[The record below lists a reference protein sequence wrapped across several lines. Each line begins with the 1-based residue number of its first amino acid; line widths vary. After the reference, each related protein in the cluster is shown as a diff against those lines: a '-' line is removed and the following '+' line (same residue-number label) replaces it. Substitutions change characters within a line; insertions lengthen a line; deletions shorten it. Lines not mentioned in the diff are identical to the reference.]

1 MFPILY
7 SAVTE
12 GTVPSN
18 NGLGILSDAIDC
30 QIVEERNGIY
40 ELTCKYPA
48 SGIHAS
54 ELTERRILKA
64 KPNFTDDPQ
73 LFRIYKI
80 GKVLGGAFTVYARH
94 ISYDLSGKVIK
105 SGTASSCTGAM
116 ALLEAQA
123 GAYTLTTD
131 KTVSANF
138 KITEPSSVRS
148 WFAGKEGSILDVYG
162 TGEYK
167 YDNYKVSFLAH
178 RGTDRGVK
186 ILYGKNLLSL
196 SQHRD
201 SSNMIT
207 AVIAYWKD
215 SQSGSVVI
223 GNSISTGVSLDV
235 PNVKTLDCSD
245 AFDTA
250 PTTSQLDAKAT
261 AYIGANNVATP
272 ANSITLNFLQIG
284 TLKDR
289 VDLCDTVH
297 IEYEDFGITATAKCV
312 KTTWD
317 VIKEK
322 YTSIE
327 IGEPKT
333 NITDTIISNAQ
344 ETASKPSTTAM
355 AQAINNATSLITGN
369 LGGYL
374 IIHDS
379 NDDGYPDELLIM
391 NTSDISTATKVW
403 RFSVSGLGYSNTG
416 YSGNYG
422 LALTMDGEIVADK
435 ITTGTL
441 RSIIIESDN
450 YVVATSG
457 TRIDLTDG
465 TIKSKNFN
473 VSSTGFLSANM
484 VTVGKQLNVYYD
496 YDGGGYPIMNVW
508 ANTDTS
514 GNSFP
519 YVLFS
524 SRVNSNVSDSVCVI
538 SSGTDDI
545 GYFSLYGAT
554 SGSIHIPHTYLRGN
568 GTISLRNS
576 AYPNAVKER
585 IFLDGNNGQ
594 ISLKSA
600 DGTKTGAFLDG
611 GTGELMLRN
620 TSGQYTVWLR
630 SKTGYNNGGGLDC
643 YNSSGT
649 GVAYIG
655 SNNTS
660 GGAGQLNLSN
670 SSGTANIQ
678 ADGSTGNMWVVNLYQ
693 TSSKKIKKN
702 IVELSLQEAQKVL
715 DLKPV
720 TFDFKNEELGTDRRG
735 FIAEDVEE
743 IIPQIVTE
751 VNDLKS
757 IDYISL
763 IPYLVKIIQEQD
775 KRIKDLEDK

>member
-7 SAVTE
+7 SSVTE
-12 GTVPSN
+12 GTVPSD

-148 WFAGKEGSILDVYG
+148 WFAGKEGSILDVFG

-167 YDNYKVSFLAH
+167 YDNYEVSFLAH

-196 SQHRD
+196 SQNRD
-201 SSNMIT
+201 SSNIIT
-207 AVIAYWKD
+207 AVIAFWKD

-250 PTTSQLDAKAT
+250 PTTAQLDAKAT

-272 ANSITLNFLQIG
+272 TNSITLNFLQIG

-297 IEYEDFGITATAKCV
+297 IEYEDFGITATAKCI
-312 KTTWD
+312 KTVWD

-322 YTSIE
+322 YLAIE

-333 NITDTIISNAQ
+333 NITDTIIANQKEAATKVNA
-344 ETASKPSTTAM
+344 TTM
-355 AQAINNATSLITGN
+355 AQAINQATSLITGN

-374 IIHDS
+374 VINDS
-379 NDDGYPDELLIM
+379 DSDGYPDELLIM
-391 NTSDISTATKVW
+391 NTADISTATKVW
-403 RFSVSGLGYSNTG
+403 RFNVSGLGYSNTG

-441 RSIIIESDN
+441 SANRIKAGILADVNNKFTMDMTTGKVVMSSFNALNTFRLINDN
-450 YVVATSG
+450 NNSKGLLNISSSGDTTFWLTSG
-457 TRIDLTDG
+457 T
-465 TIKSKNFN
+465 S
-473 VSSTGFLSANM
+473 
-484 VTVGKQLNVYYD
+484 
-496 YDGGGYPIMNVW
+496 
-508 ANTDTS
+508 
-514 GNSFP
+514 SFP
-519 YVLFS
+519 MIWL
-524 SRVNSNVSDSVCVI
+524 NANQI
-538 SSGTDDI
+538 T
-545 GYFSLYGAT
+545 
-554 SGSIHIPHTYLRGN
+554 GN
-568 GTISLRNS
+568 GTIDILDASSHVLCR
-576 AYPNAVKER
+576 V
-585 IFLDGNNGQ
+585 DGNNLTLHNNGNTL
-594 ISLKSA
+594 LKLQGS
-600 DGTKTGAFLDG
+600 DGSI
-611 GTGELMLRN
+611 EVNN
-620 TSGQYTVWLR
+620 TSGTKTVWLR

-643 YNSSGT
+643 YNTSGT

-655 SNNTS
+655 CNNAS

-702 IVELSLQEAQKVL
+702 ISELSLQEAQKVL

-720 TFDFKNEELGTDRRG
+720 TFDFKNEELGTDHRG
-735 FIAEDVEE
+735 FIAEDVEK

-757 IDYISL
+757 IDYVSL
-763 IPYLVKIIQEQD
+763 IPYLVKIIQEQEE
-775 KRIKDLEDK
+775 RIRKLEG

>member
-7 SAVTE
+7 SSVTE

-148 WFAGKEGSILDVYG
+148 WFAGKEGSILDVFG

-167 YDNYKVSFLAH
+167 YDNYEVSFLAH

-196 SQHRD
+196 SQNRD
-201 SSNMIT
+201 SSNIIT
-207 AVIAYWKD
+207 AVIAFWKD

-235 PNVKTLDCSD
+235 PNVKTLDVSD

-250 PTTSQLDAKAT
+250 PSVAQLDAKAT
-261 AYIGANNVATP
+261 AYIGANNIATP
-272 ANSITLNFLQIG
+272 TNSITLNFLQIG

-297 IEYEDFGITATAKCV
+297 IEYEDFGITATAKCI

-333 NITDTIISNAQ
+333 NITDTIISNAK
-344 ETASKPSTTAM
+344 ETASKPSTTAV
-355 AQAINNATSLITGN
+355 AQAINQATSLITGN

-374 IIHDS
+374 VINDS
-379 NDDGYPDELLIM
+379 DSDGYPDELLIM
-391 NTSDISTATKVW
+391 NTADISTATKVW
-403 RFSVSGLGYSNTG
+403 RFNVAGLGYSNTG

-422 LALTMDGEIVADK
+422 LALTMDGEIVADR

-441 RSIIIESDN
+441 
-450 YVVATSG
+450 
-457 TRIDLTDG
+457 
-465 TIKSKNFN
+465 
-473 VSSTGFLSANM
+473 SAN
-484 VTVGKQLNVYYD
+484 
-496 YDGGGYPIMNVW
+496 
-508 ANTDTS
+508 
-514 GNSFP
+514 
-519 YVLFS
+519 
-524 SRVNSNVSDSVCVI
+524 
-538 SSGTDDI
+538 
-545 GYFSLYGAT
+545 
-554 SGSIHIPHTYLRGN
+554 
-568 GTISLRNS
+568 
-576 AYPNAVKER
+576 
-585 IFLDGNNGQ
+585 
-594 ISLKSA
+594 
-600 DGTKTGAFLDG
+600 
-611 GTGELMLRN
+611 
-620 TSGQYTVWLR
+620 
-630 SKTGYNNGGGLDC
+630 
-643 YNSSGT
+643 
-649 GVAYIG
+649 
-655 SNNTS
+655 
-660 GGAGQLNLSN
+660 
-670 SSGTANIQ
+670 
-678 ADGSTGNMWVVNLYQ
+678 
-693 TSSKKIKKN
+693 
-702 IVELSLQEAQKVL
+702 
-715 DLKPV
+715 
-720 TFDFKNEELGTDRRG
+720 
-735 FIAEDVEE
+735 
-743 IIPQIVTE
+743 
-751 VNDLKS
+751 
-757 IDYISL
+757 
-763 IPYLVKIIQEQD
+763 
-775 KRIKDLEDK
+775 RIKAGILSDVDNKFTLDMTTGKVVMSAFNTKYL

>member
-7 SAVTE
+7 SSVTE

-131 KTVSANF
+131 KTVSASF

-148 WFAGKEGSILDVYG
+148 WFAGKKGSILDVFG
-162 TGEYK
+162 TGEYH
-167 YDNYKVSFLAH
+167 YDNYEVSYLAH

-196 SQHRD
+196 SQNRD
-201 SSNMIT
+201 SSNIIT
-207 AVIAYWKD
+207 AVIAFWKD

-250 PTTSQLDAKAT
+250 PTTAQLDAKAT

-272 ANSITLNFLQIG
+272 TNSITLNFLQIG

-297 IEYEDFGITATAKCV
+297 IEYEDFGITATAKCI
-312 KTTWD
+312 KTVWD

-322 YTSIE
+322 YISIE

-333 NITDTIISNAQ
+333 NITDTIISNAK

-355 AQAINNATSLITGN
+355 AQAINTATSLITGN

-391 NTSDISTATKVW
+391 NTADISTATKVW
-403 RFSVSGLGYSNTG
+403 RFNVAGLGYSNTG

-441 RSIIIESDN
+441 RSIMIESDN
-450 YVVATSG
+450 YVVGTSG
-457 TRIDLTDG
+457 TKINLTDG

-473 VSSTGFLSANM
+473 VSSNGIATANM
-484 VTVGKQLNVYYD
+484 FTAETQLNVF
-496 YDGGGYPIMNVW
+496 GAVGNNATNIMAVW
-508 ANTDTS
+508 ANTDSSNNIMPYFSLASKVNGTFDEVCTIRS
-514 GNSFP
+514 GS
-519 YVLFS
+519 
-524 SRVNSNVSDSVCVI
+524 
-538 SSGTDDI
+538 DDI
-545 GYFSLYGAT
+545 GILNLYGAT

-576 AYPNAVKER
+576 AYPNAIKER

-600 DGTKTGAFLDG
+600 DGTNTGVSLDG

-630 SKTGYNNGGGLDC
+630 SKTGYNNGGGVDF
-643 YNSSGT
+643 YNTSGT
-649 GVAYIG
+649 AVAYIG
-655 SNNTS
+655 CNNTS
-660 GGAGQLNLSN
+660 GGAGQLNLSD

-678 ADGSTGNMWVVNLYQ
+678 ANGSSGDMWVVHLYQ

-702 IVELSLQEAQKVL
+702 ITELSLQEAQKVL

-720 TFDFKNEELGTDRRG
+720 TFDFKNEALGTDRRG

-757 IDYISL
+757 IDYVSL

>member
-7 SAVTE
+7 SSVTE

-131 KTVSANF
+131 KTVSASF

-148 WFAGKEGSILDVYG
+148 WFAGKEGSILDVFG

-167 YDNYKVSFLAH
+167 YDNYEVSFLAH

-196 SQHRD
+196 SQNRD
-201 SSNMIT
+201 SSNIIT
-207 AVIAYWKD
+207 AVIAFWKD

-235 PNVKTLDCSD
+235 PNVKTLDVSD

-250 PTTSQLDAKAT
+250 PSVAQLDAKAT

-272 ANSITLNFLQIG
+272 VNSITLNFLQIG

-333 NITDTIISNAQ
+333 NITDTIIANQKEAATKVNA
-344 ETASKPSTTAM
+344 TTM
-355 AQAINNATSLITGN
+355 SQAINQATSLITGN

-374 IIHDS
+374 VINDS
-379 NDDGYPDELLIM
+379 DSDGYPDELLIM
-391 NTSDISTATKVW
+391 NTADISTATKVW
-403 RFSVSGLGYSNTG
+403 RFNVSGLGYSNTG
-416 YSGNYG
+416 YNGNYG
-422 LALTMDGEIVADK
+422 LALTMDGEIVADR

-441 RSIIIESDN
+441 SANRIKAGILSDVN
-450 YVVATSG
+450 NKFTMDMTTGKVVMSSFNALNTFRLINDNNNSKALLYISSSGDTAFWLTSG
-457 TRIDLTDG
+457 TSSFPMIWLNANQISGKG
-465 TIKSKNFN
+465 TIDI
-473 VSSTGFLSANM
+473 L
-484 VTVGKQLNVYYD
+484 
-496 YDGGGYPIMNVW
+496 
-508 ANTDTS
+508 DTS
-514 GNSFP
+514 SH
-519 YVLFS
+519 VLC
-524 SRVNSNVSDSVCVI
+524 RV
-538 SSGTDDI
+538 
-545 GYFSLYGAT
+545 
-554 SGSIHIPHTYLRGN
+554 
-568 GTISLRNS
+568 
-576 AYPNAVKER
+576 
-585 IFLDGNNGQ
+585 DGNNITLHNNGNTL
-594 ISLKSA
+594 LKLQGS
-600 DGTKTGAFLDG
+600 DGSIEVNNTSGTKTA
-611 GTGELMLRN
+611 
-620 TSGQYTVWLR
+620 WLR

-643 YNSSGT
+643 YNTSGT

-655 SNNTS
+655 CNNAS

-702 IVELSLQEAQKVL
+702 ITELSLQEAQKIL

-757 IDYISL
+757 IDYVSL
-763 IPYLVKIIQEQD
+763 IPYLVKVIQEQD
-775 KRIKDLEDK
+775 KRIKNLEG

>member
-7 SAVTE
+7 SSVTE

-131 KTVSANF
+131 KTVSASF

-148 WFAGKEGSILDVYG
+148 WFAGKEGSILDVFG

-167 YDNYKVSFLAH
+167 YDNYEVSFLAH

-196 SQHRD
+196 SQNRD

-207 AVIAYWKD
+207 AVIAFWKD

-250 PTTSQLDAKAT
+250 PTTAQLDAKAT

-272 ANSITLNFLQIG
+272 TNSITLNFLQIG

-297 IEYEDFGITATAKCV
+297 IEYEDFGITATAKCI

-333 NITDTIISNAQ
+333 NITDTIISNAK

-403 RFSVSGLGYSNTG
+403 RFNVSGLGYSNTG

-441 RSIIIESDN
+441 HSIIIESDN
-450 YVVATSG
+450 YVANTSG
-457 TRIDLTDG
+457 TRIDLSNG
-465 TIKSKNFN
+465 QFNSKNFKITPYN
-473 VSSTGFLSANM
+473 IVTATNLNAN
-484 VTVGKQLNVYYD
+484 GSLNVFGRSD
-496 YDGGGYPIMNVW
+496 YGIQVMMAW
-508 ANTDTS
+508 
-514 GNSFP
+514 GNEYGSDVCP
-519 YVLFS
+519 YFS
-524 SRVNSNVSDSVCVI
+524 LAGIVNGTRDAVCTI
-538 SSGTDDI
+538 NSSTDDI
-545 GYFSLYGAT
+545 CNMSLYGAS

-585 IFLDGNNGQ
+585 IYLDGNNGQ

-643 YNSSGT
+643 YNTSGT

-655 SNNTS
+655 CNNSS
-660 GGAGQLNLSN
+660 GGAGQLNLSD

-678 ADGSTGNMWVVNLYQ
+678 ANGSSGDMWVVHLYQ

-702 IVELSLQEAQKVL
+702 ITELSLQEAQKIL

-763 IPYLVKIIQEQD
+763 IPYLVKVIQEQD

>member
-7 SAVTE
+7 SSVTE

-131 KTVSANF
+131 KTVSASF

-148 WFAGKEGSILDVYG
+148 WFAGKEGSILDVFG

-167 YDNYKVSFLAH
+167 YDNYEVSFLAH

-196 SQHRD
+196 SQNRD
-201 SSNMIT
+201 SSNIIT
-207 AVIAYWKD
+207 AVIAFWKD

-235 PNVKTLDCSD
+235 PNVKTLDVSD

-250 PTTSQLDAKAT
+250 PSVAQLDAKAT

-272 ANSITLNFLQIG
+272 VNSITLNFLQIG

-333 NITDTIISNAQ
+333 NITDTIIANQKEAATKVNA
-344 ETASKPSTTAM
+344 TTM
-355 AQAINNATSLITGN
+355 SQAINQATSLITGN

-374 IIHDS
+374 VINDS
-379 NDDGYPDELLIM
+379 DSDGYPDELLIM
-391 NTSDISTATKVW
+391 NTADISTATKVW
-403 RFSVSGLGYSNTG
+403 RFNVSGLGYSNTG
-416 YSGNYG
+416 YNGNYG
-422 LALTMDGEIVADK
+422 LALTMDGEIVADR

-441 RSIIIESDN
+441 SANRIKAGILSDVN
-450 YVVATSG
+450 NKFTMDMTTGNVVMSSFKALNTFRLINDSNNTKALLNISSSGDTAFWLTSG
-457 TRIDLTDG
+457 T
-465 TIKSKNFN
+465 S
-473 VSSTGFLSANM
+473 
-484 VTVGKQLNVYYD
+484 
-496 YDGGGYPIMNVW
+496 
-508 ANTDTS
+508 
-514 GNSFP
+514 SFP
-519 YVLFS
+519 MIWL
-524 SRVNSNVSDSVCVI
+524 NANQI
-538 SSGTDDI
+538 T
-545 GYFSLYGAT
+545 
-554 SGSIHIPHTYLRGN
+554 GN
-568 GTISLRNS
+568 GTLDILDASSHVLCR
-576 AYPNAVKER
+576 V
-585 IFLDGNNGQ
+585 DGNNITLHNNGNTL
-594 ISLKSA
+594 LKLQGS
-600 DGTKTGAFLDG
+600 DGSIEVNNTSGTKTA
-611 GTGELMLRN
+611 
-620 TSGQYTVWLR
+620 WLR

-643 YNSSGT
+643 YNTSGT

-655 SNNTS
+655 CNNAS

-702 IVELSLQEAQKVL
+702 ITELSLQEAQKIL

-757 IDYISL
+757 IDYVSL
-763 IPYLVKIIQEQD
+763 IPYLVKVIQEQD
-775 KRIKDLEDK
+775 KRIKDLEG

>member
-7 SAVTE
+7 SSVTE

-131 KTVSANF
+131 KTVSASF

-148 WFAGKEGSILDVYG
+148 WFAGKKGSILDVFG
-162 TGEYK
+162 TGEYH
-167 YDNYKVSFLAH
+167 YDNYEVSYLAH

-196 SQHRD
+196 SQNRD
-201 SSNMIT
+201 SSNIIT
-207 AVIAYWKD
+207 AVIAFWKD

-250 PTTSQLDAKAT
+250 PTTAQLDAKAT

-272 ANSITLNFLQIG
+272 TNSITLNFLQIG

-297 IEYEDFGITATAKCV
+297 IEYEDFGITATAKCI
-312 KTTWD
+312 KTVWD

-322 YTSIE
+322 YISIE

-333 NITDTIISNAQ
+333 NITDTIISNAK

-355 AQAINNATSLITGN
+355 AQAINTATSLITGN

-391 NTSDISTATKVW
+391 NTADISTATKVW
-403 RFSVSGLGYSNTG
+403 RFNVAGLGYSNTG

-422 LALTMDGEIVADK
+422 LALTMDGEIVADR

-441 RSIIIESDN
+441 SANRIKAGILSDVDNKFTLDMTTGNVVMSSFKALNTFRLINDNNNTKGLLSISNTGDTAFWLTSSGGSFPMIWLNASQLYGGTGIGTIDVMDSSSHLLCRIGGNNLKLYNSGTATIDADGSTGSITIN
-450 YVVATSG
+450 NTSG
-457 TRIDLTDG
+457 T
-465 TIKSKNFN
+465 
-473 VSSTGFLSANM
+473 
-484 VTVGKQLNVYYD
+484 
-496 YDGGGYPIMNVW
+496 
-508 ANTDTS
+508 
-514 GNSFP
+514 
-519 YVLFS
+519 
-524 SRVNSNVSDSVCVI
+524 
-538 SSGTDDI
+538 
-545 GYFSLYGAT
+545 
-554 SGSIHIPHTYLRGN
+554 
-568 GTISLRNS
+568 
-576 AYPNAVKER
+576 
-585 IFLDGNNGQ
+585 
-594 ISLKSA
+594 
-600 DGTKTGAFLDG
+600 KTA
-611 GTGELMLRN
+611 
-620 TSGQYTVWLR
+620 WLR

-655 SNNTS
+655 SNNAS
-660 GGAGQLNLSN
+660 GGAGQLNLSD

-678 ADGSTGNMWVVNLYQ
+678 ADGSTGNMWVVHLYQ

-702 IVELSLQEAQKVL
+702 VTELSLQEAQKVL

-763 IPYLVKIIQEQD
+763 IPYLVKIIQEQEE
-775 KRIKDLEDK
+775 RIRKLEG